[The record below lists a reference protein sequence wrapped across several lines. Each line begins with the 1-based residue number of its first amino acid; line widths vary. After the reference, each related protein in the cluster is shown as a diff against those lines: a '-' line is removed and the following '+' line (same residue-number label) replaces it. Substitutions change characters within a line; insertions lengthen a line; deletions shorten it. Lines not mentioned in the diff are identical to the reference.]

1 MPVAKVGDINM
12 EYYVEGSG
20 PPLLMIMGFG
30 LQASAWGETFLTE
43 LRRHF
48 RTIRFSNR
56 GMGLTDKPDAEYTIR
71 MMADDAAGLLEE
83 LRIDR
88 AHVLGVSM
96 GGMIAQ
102 ELALN
107 HPQQVQRLLLLCTT
121 CGARGV
127 QPEPEVVATMVVTPG
142 LSPQDQIRKGWSV
155 SVTPEFLEK
164 GRDILEEA
172 CRGDFENPAPFYVL
186 GRQAAAIMRF
196 DTYERLPQIRAPTL
210 VIHGDRDQ
218 LVPVQNAR
226 ILHERIPNCA
236 LRIVPGAPHGF
247 NLERPKEVAQAV
259 IQFLSTSVPASA

>member
-1 MPVAKVGDINM
+1 MPIAKVGDINI

-20 PPLLMIMGFG
+20 PPLFLIMGYG
-30 LQASAWGETFLTE
+30 MSASAWGEAFLTE
-43 LRRHF
+43 LRGHF

-56 GMGLTDKPDAEYTIR
+56 GTGLTDKPDAEYTVR

-83 LRIDR
+83 LSIDQ

-102 ELALN
+102 ELALD
-107 HPQQVQRLLLLCTT
+107 HPQRVQRLLLLCTT

-127 QPEPEVVATMVVTPG
+127 QPQPEVVATMVFTPG
-142 LSPQDQIRKGWSV
+142 LSPQDQIRKGWSL

-172 CRGDFENPAPFYVL
+172 CRVDFQNPAPFYVL
-186 GRQAAAIMRF
+186 GRQAGAIMRF
-196 DTYERLPQIRAPTL
+196 DTYDRLPQIGAPTI

-218 LVPVQNAR
+218 LVPVQNAH
-226 ILHERIPNCA
+226 ILHDRIPDCD

-259 IQFLSTSVPASA
+259 MQFLLPSVPA